1 MKCKKVVMSGSL
13 LLAATGVSAQAALD
27 TSKPLVCAA
36 TQVVECATA
45 GDCARATPQ
54 TFNLPVLFWID
65 ATNKVVESARASG
78 DKRVSMISAVSEAE
92 GVTVLQGVDGAV
104 GWSATVNRSSGQ
116 MTVVSAADGIG
127 YVVFGT
133 CAEL

>member
-1 MKCKKVVMSGSL
+1 MKYTRILMAGSL
-13 LLAATGVSAQAALD
+13 LLAATGVSAQAVQD

-45 GDCARATPQ
+45 GDCTRATPQ

-65 ATNKVVESARASG
+65 TTNKLVESAQAGGNRRASI
-78 DKRVSMISAVSEAE
+78 ISSVTEAE
-92 GVTVLQGVDGAV
+92 GVTVLQGVDGAD
-104 GWSATVNRSSGQ
+104 GWSGTINQATGQ

-127 YVVFGT
+127 YMVFGT
-133 CAEL
+133 CASL

>member
-1 MKCKKVVMSGSL
+1 MKCTKVMMAGSL

-36 TQVVECATA
+36 TQVVECATT
-45 GDCARATPQ
+45 GDCTRATPQ

-65 ATNKVVESARASG
+65 TTNKVVESARAGGNKRLSIISG
-78 DKRVSMISAVSEAE
+78 VTEAA
-92 GVTVLQGVDGAV
+92 GATVLQGVDESD
-104 GWSATVNRSSGQ
+104 GWSATINRSSGQ

-133 CAEL
+133 CASL

>member
-1 MKCKKVVMSGSL
+1 MKCKEMLVAGGL

-36 TQVVECATA
+36 TQVVECGTA
-45 GDCARATPQ
+45 GDCTRATPQ

-65 ATNKVVESARASG
+65 TTNKVVESARAG
-78 DKRVSMISAVSEAE
+78 GNKRVSMISGVTEAE
-92 GVTVLQGVDGAV
+92 GVTVLQGVDGPD
-104 GWSATVNRSSGQ
+104 GWSATINGSSGQ

>member
-1 MKCKKVVMSGSL
+1 MKCNKVVMAGSL
-13 LLAATGVSAQAALD
+13 LCVATGVSAQAALD
-27 TSKPLVCAA
+27 TSKPMVCAA
-36 TQVVECATA
+36 TQVVECGTA
-45 GDCARATPQ
+45 GDCARAEPQ
-54 TFNLPVLFWID
+54 VFNLPVLFWID
-65 ATNKVVESARASG
+65 TTNKVVESARAG
-78 DKRVSMISAVSEAE
+78 GNKRVSMISGVTEAE
-92 GVTVLQGVDGAV
+92 GVTVLQGVDGTD